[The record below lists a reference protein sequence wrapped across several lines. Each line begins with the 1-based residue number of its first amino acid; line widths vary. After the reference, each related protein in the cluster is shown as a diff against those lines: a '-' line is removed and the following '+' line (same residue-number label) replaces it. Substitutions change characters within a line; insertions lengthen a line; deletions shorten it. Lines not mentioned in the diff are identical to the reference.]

1 MFSFSFSEFDD
12 SDGAYFDIGFVD
24 CFEFSV
30 GGFKYSLFFFFFFYF
45 FFLIVF
51 YVING
56 NILNFYFIFLNNL
69 ILIIKMLYNYLNDI
83 IIFI

>member
-30 GGFKYSLFFFFFFYF
+30 GGFKYSLFFFNCFLCYKWKYIKFLFYF
-45 FFLIVF
+45 F
-51 YVING
+51 
-56 NILNFYFIFLNNL
+56 
-69 ILIIKMLYNYLNDI
+69 K
-83 IIFI
+83 